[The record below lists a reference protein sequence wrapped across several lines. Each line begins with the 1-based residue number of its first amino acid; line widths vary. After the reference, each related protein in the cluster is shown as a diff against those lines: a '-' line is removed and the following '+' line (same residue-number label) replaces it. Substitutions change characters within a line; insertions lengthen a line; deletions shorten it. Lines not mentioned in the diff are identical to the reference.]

1 MQINTK
7 HGKEIINISSNYLR
21 NFNHKSGFC
30 ADVCSI
36 GEVMSSKELKIKNI
50 DVGVAPSAIAQD
62 IFYKAVSPVM
72 GILKQEGSDSVKEFS
87 FCVMWLAMGLYVNNL
102 STKDAE
108 KALNHATA
116 NMIIQLK
123 KLRGEV

>member
-1 MQINTK
+1 M
-7 HGKEIINISSNYLR
+7 R
-21 NFNHKSGFC
+21 NLNNKLGFC
-30 ADVCSI
+30 AYVCSI